1 VDRNEADDRPI
12 VIATGFAV
20 LERDARR
27 SEKHLRA
34 WAASRRHFALST
46 AVANRVISLAQV
58 LGRPVCNTGDT
69 RIGRVSDIV
78 VRCDAGSSYPPVTGV
93 LFRARNAIAVV
104 RQSDVT
110 LTQAEV
116 RLQSNAR
123 VTWRPV
129 WRDDDVALARDVLD
143 RRLVDPSGVHIARA
157 IDVYLL
163 NGPRGWE
170 LAGIDVGVWP
180 CGRGRI
186 SRRRAGPALAGVVDW
201 THLQT
206 FASRSTWSTGTDSN
220 KQCGRC
226 HQTVCGVVRGDID
239 TRSYAGNA
247 RGAGEAQG
255 CVDS

>member
-1 VDRNEADDRPI
+1 VDRHEADDRPI
-12 VIATGFAV
+12 VIAMGFTAP
-20 LERDARR
+20 ERDARR

-34 WAASRRHFALST
+34 WAASRRHFALGT

-78 VRCDAGSSYPPVTGV
+78 VRCDAGSEYPPVTGV
-93 LFRARNAIAVV
+93 LFRARDAFAVV

-116 RLQSNAR
+116 RLRSNAR

-143 RRLVDPSGVHIARA
+143 RRLVDPSGVHSVRA
-157 IDVYLL
+157 IDVYFL

-186 SRRRAGPALAGVVDW
+186 SRRRAGPAPDRVVDW
-201 THLQT
+201 TQLQAFVPR
-206 FASRSTWSTGTDSN
+206 FAKSTGS
-220 KQCGRC
+220 G
-226 HQTVCGVVRGDID
+226 G
-239 TRSYAGNA
+239 
-247 RGAGEAQG
+247 
-255 CVDS
+255 

>member
-1 VDRNEADDRPI
+1 M
-12 VIATGFAV
+12 VIAMGFTAP
-20 LERDARR
+20 ERDARR

-78 VRCDAGSSYPPVTGV
+78 VRCDAASEYPPVTGV
-93 LFRARNAIAVV
+93 LFRARDAFAVV
-104 RQSDVT
+104 RQSEVT

-116 RLQSNAR
+116 RLRSNAR

-143 RRLVDPSGVHIARA
+143 RRLVDPSGVHSVRA
-157 IDVYLL
+157 IDVYFL

-170 LAGIDVGVWP
+170 LAGIEVGVWP

-186 SRRRAGPALAGVVDW
+186 SRRRAGPAPDRVVDW
-201 THLQT
+201 AQLQA
-206 FASRSTWSTGTDSN
+206 FVPRST
-220 KQCGRC
+220 
-226 HQTVCGVVRGDID
+226 
-239 TRSYAGNA
+239 
-247 RGAGEAQG
+247 
-255 CVDS
+255 